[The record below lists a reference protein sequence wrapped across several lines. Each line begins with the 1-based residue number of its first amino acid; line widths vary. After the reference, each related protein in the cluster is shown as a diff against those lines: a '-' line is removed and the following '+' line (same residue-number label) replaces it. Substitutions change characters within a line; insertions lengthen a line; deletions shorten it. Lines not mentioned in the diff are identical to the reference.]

1 MERLS
6 SGRAAEHLADI
17 SLELYFEE
25 NALMGLPIPDV
36 SEFDSIHTNKQTRDR
51 DGSYLMISGPVGG

>member
-51 DGSYLMISGPVGG
+51 DSC